1 MCIGCVLRF
10 LVCGGYV
17 SKGRVCHMWGCE
29 YVLPMMDCWGVF
41 LPYGVRC
48 ECWRAYILGGV
59 FTGVGYHVCTVSFLV
74 FYSL

>member
-1 MCIGCVLRF
+1 M
-10 LVCGGYV
+10 CGGYV

-48 ECWRAYILGGV
+48 ECWRAYILGACLQVLAIMCVPCLFLFSIVSKVGV
-59 FTGVGYHVCTVSFLV
+59 CVYV
-74 FYSL
+74 